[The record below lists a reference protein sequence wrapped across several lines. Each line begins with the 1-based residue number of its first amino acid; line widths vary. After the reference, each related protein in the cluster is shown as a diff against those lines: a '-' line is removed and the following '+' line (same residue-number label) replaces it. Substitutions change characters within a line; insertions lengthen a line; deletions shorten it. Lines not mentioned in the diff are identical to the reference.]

1 MTRYI
6 LLVKDPNNQT
16 VTSEKEFKSLLQ
28 ISKELKA
35 TYCSCYENFLCSEDP
50 NRPRGRKR
58 SQIKFNQRYEIK
70 ALD

>member
-6 LLVKDPNNQT
+6 LLVKDPNSQT
-16 VTSEKEFKSLLQ
+16 VTSEKEYKSLLQ

-70 ALD
+70 SLD

>member
-1 MTRYI
+1 MTRY
-6 LLVKDPNNQT
+6 LLIVKDSESQI

-50 NRPRGRKR
+50 TRPKGRKR
-58 SQIKFNQRYEIK
+58 SQIKFNSRYQIK

>member
-6 LLVKDPNNQT
+6 LLVKDPNSQA